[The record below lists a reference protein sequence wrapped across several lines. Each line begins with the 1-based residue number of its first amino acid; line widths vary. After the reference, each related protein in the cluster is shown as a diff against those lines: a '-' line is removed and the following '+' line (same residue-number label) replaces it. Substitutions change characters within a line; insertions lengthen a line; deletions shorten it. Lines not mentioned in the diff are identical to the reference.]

1 MPFRKSADWNITDR
15 PPKLKTNAP
24 NADFTATGAV
34 LTESSFIPQV
44 ISKIPEKRALLSIK
58 PRGVKREIHF
68 AKNSVIPVRER
79 ISVITEKRIIYP
91 PTFTMASQEFSTA
104 EDFLFSTQQKDIE
117 NRSFGENKILP
128 DIIPQRV
135 FDRKD
140 DTRII
145 YPTKGILTISQAN
158 VPIINIGPALQQK
171 KRSFCTSAED
181 ICLLKYK
188 SDVIFAPRG

>member
-1 MPFRKSADWNITDR
+1 MPLRKSADWNITER
-15 PPKLKTNAP
+15 PPKLKINAP
-24 NADFTATGAV
+24 KADFTATGAV
-34 LTESSFIPQV
+34 LKESSFIPQV
-44 ISKIPEKRALLSIK
+44 ISKIPEKRALLSINPK
-58 PRGVKREIHF
+58 GVKVEMHF

-104 EDFLFSTQQKDIE
+104 EDFLFSAQQKDIE

-145 YPTKGILTISQAN
+145 YPTKGIFIISQAN

-171 KRSFCTSAED
+171 KRSF
-181 ICLLKYK
+181 
-188 SDVIFAPRG
+188 